1 MSDFGQRYVVDTN
14 ALGQLKRH
22 RRASAYFAEHAVIP
36 DEVLKEAGG
45 FPDIGILRHIRYPT
59 TSQVLGWLVKIMA
72 TVPADDTK
80 LIDLYANKG
89 SADPLVV
96 ACALDGQ
103 ANDSAYIDA
112 PEWIVVTGDDAVR
125 RMAEQFGLRV
135 LTGVEFASVV
145 DADTDQPPGEDLGS
159 TGINLA

>member
-14 ALGQLKRH
+14 ALSQLKRH

-36 DEVLKEAGG
+36 DEVLKEAEG
-45 FPDIGILRHIRYPT
+45 FPDIGILRHNRYPT
-59 TSQVLGWLVKIMA
+59 TSGVLEWLLKIMA

-89 SADPLVV
+89 GADPLVV

-103 ANDSAYIDA
+103 ANDSGYIDA
-112 PEWIVVTGDDAVR
+112 PEWIVVTGDDALR
-125 RMAEQFGLRV
+125 LKAEQFGLKV
-135 LTGVEFASVV
+135 VSAVEFASVV
-145 DADTDQPPGEDLGS
+145 DAAADRQSDEVL
-159 TGINLA
+159 